1 MPPHVIHVDMRTPE
15 RAGWLGKKGWATLLF
30 RELQVALP
38 GLRAVRLIPA
48 RDSVESL
55 LGMMATHTVGKP
67 KPGLCAIYPTTGLV
81 HCPMR
86 MDMIAI
92 NNYFPAGEPQANH
105 SNLPFQW
112 QGVQAQWWDDMG
124 ILPSHPTVPPLHHI
138 PDITVPTLHRMKGL
152 GWYRGIADPPP
163 FITPEPPLRTAPL
176 QDPPSYAT
184 ANPSVKADR
193 PAPPMAVNF
202 VDGLGYTVHRDILL
216 AEDCKTTWGKVKK
229 FGGGGTKFLN
239 TLTRCSM

>member
-1 MPPHVIHVDMRTPE
+1 MGWAKGLAMPPHVIHVDMRTPE

-48 RDSVESL
+48 RDSVESP
-55 LGMMATHTVGKP
+55 LGIMATHTVGKP
-67 KPGLCAIYPTTGLV
+67 KYGFCAIYPTTGLV

-92 NNYFPAGEPQANH
+92 NNYSPAGEPQANH

-124 ILPSHPTVPPLHHI
+124 ILPSHPTVPPLDHI

-163 FITPEPPLRTAPL
+163 PSLRPSPPCARHPCRTPPRMPPLTPL
-176 QDPPSYAT
+176 
-184 ANPSVKADR
+184 
-193 PAPPMAVNF
+193 
-202 VDGLGYTVHRDILL
+202 
-216 AEDCKTTWGKVKK
+216 
-229 FGGGGTKFLN
+229 
-239 TLTRCSM
+239 